1 MVLLALLVEREQQVR
16 QATQETLAQQAQKD
30 RRMQVEPERPEPR
43 VQLVTPATQERPEE
57 QAQQI
62 LVREAAQATQVLR
75 ELLAEPAEPE
85 QLVLLEILVT
95 RETPE
100 EPAERVELVG
110 REQLATLVTLVT
122 LDLLIRDP
130 QEALVEQELQ
140 AILVTRETPE
150 ELAELVQEALVVRL
164 EFQARL
170 ETLATLQTPE
180 QLAELDPQVL
190 QEIRGEPARRA
201 RLEQEVQ
208 LAQPDRLA
216 TLVIPVLM
224 PIWATLD

>member
-1 MVLLALLVEREQQVR
+1 MR
-16 QATQETLAQQAQKD
+16 
-30 RRMQVEPERPEPR
+30 VEPERREPR
-43 VQLVTPATQERPEE
+43 VQLETLATQERPEE
-57 QAQQI
+57 LALQI
-62 LVREAAQATQVLR
+62 SVREAAQATQVLR

-95 RETPE
+95 PATLEQQ
-100 EPAERVELVG
+100 AERVELVG

-122 LDLLIRDP
+122 LDLLILDP
-130 QEALVEQELQ
+130 LEALVEQELQ

-150 ELAELVQEALVVRL
+150 QLAELVQEALVVPL

-170 ETLATLQTPE
+170 EPPVTLQTPE
-180 QLAELDPQVL
+180 RPAEPDPQVL
-190 QEIRGEPARRA
+190 QEIRGEPARPA

-208 LAQPDRLA
+208 LALPDRLE